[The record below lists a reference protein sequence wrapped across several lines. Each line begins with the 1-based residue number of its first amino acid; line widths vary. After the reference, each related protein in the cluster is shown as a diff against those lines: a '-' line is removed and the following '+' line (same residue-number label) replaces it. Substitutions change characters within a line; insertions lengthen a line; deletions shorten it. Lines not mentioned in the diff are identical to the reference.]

1 MGDPMGDISA
11 TADAT
16 GDHGGECSVA
26 SAHPVAVKG
35 GATMSV
41 AVLLLALLVASV
53 AVFLMSSPPP
63 HHDGKPPVDHRG
75 AAAGEEDAGGK
86 RRAGEPVEH
95 AVGDGVGV
103 PPGFNSR
110 LDAFRTWARLTWM
123 KLRQPRSDEPRY
135 DDAAGSASSVAGAAK
150 KSFEMGKETVEQAA
164 ATAAKATGETVEKA
178 KEKARRAAV
187 AADEEEE
194 L

>member
-1 MGDPMGDISA
+1 MGDISA

-123 KLRQPRSDEPRY
+123 KLRQPRSDEPRRY